1 MITELVA
8 PISEE
13 EINLAFAEA
22 DYHFCLRTYQYYVDL
37 YGIDKVQLDLKII
50 NDRIKENTI

>member
-1 MITELVA
+1 MITELFA

-13 EINLAFAEA
+13 DISLAFAEA

-37 YGIDKVQLDLKII
+37 YGIERY
-50 NDRIKENTI
+50 N